1 MDILTP
7 YADPSELR
15 SVYAGYFVHFA
26 RGNEILMNNGTNQIK
41 VNLIHRIR
49 KEKRKPDMLSRDLQ
63 QLCAQTLARLY
74 RDSRKPRVFFMA

>member
-7 YADPSELR
+7 FVNPSALR
-15 SVYAGYFVHFA
+15 FVYAGILVYFA
-26 RGNEILMNNGTNQIK
+26 QGNEKLTNNGTTQIK

-63 QLCAQTLARLY
+63 QLCAQTSARLNGVPGL
-74 RDSRKPRVFFMA
+74 S